1 MHERNHIV
9 ARTFYAKVKEVFPGV
24 KHDFSRGGPREMECM
39 DLEDK
44 SHYSVRG
51 SELIGKFVSAD
62 TWKTEV
68 QVPRTQIAQALIG
81 AGALP
86 FTVCF
91 LKSKGVERIL
101 RGRLLEHEDLLG
113 RSMVYDFDVESG
125 APMRMVDHRTL
136 LWLILNGVRY
146 TLKEK

>member
-9 ARTFYAKVKEVFPGV
+9 AKTFYAKVQETLQGPI
-24 KHDFSRGGPREMECM
+24 HDFSRGEIWEMNCV
-39 DLEDK
+39 DLEDQ
-44 SHYSVRG
+44 STYTVRG
-51 SELIGKFVSAD
+51 PELVSKFVSAD
-62 TWKTEV
+62 TYKTEV
-68 QVPRTQIAQALIG
+68 EVPRTRIAQALVG
-81 AGALP
+81 AGSLP

-91 LKSKGVERIL
+91 LKSKGVERTL

-125 APMRMVDHRTL
+125 APMRQVDHRTL
-136 LWLILNGVRY
+136 KWLILNGVKY